1 MVALLHS
8 EWIKLRT
15 VTSHLVLVILALVF
29 PIGLSALVVM
39 LSDADGINE
48 DLLIGSLTGAGVLS
62 ALLVGVIG
70 VLSFAQEQTHGT
82 LRVTF
87 AATPQRLRVL
97 IAKAVMMVVGGA
109 GLAVFVLVVGTA
121 LGTAILSTRD
131 VETSI
136 YPAVSASFVVFT
148 ALLALLGLALGM
160 LTRNTPVAIVLLIAW
175 PLLIENLVAGLLS
188 LVIDD
193 VFRFMP
199 FFGAVNSLVVEGGDE
214 GFGRVGGLAYLGV
227 WVLVLLVLGVLA
239 TEKRD
244 T

>member
-1 MVALLHS
+1 MGALLHS

-15 VTSHLVLVILALVF
+15 VTSHLVLVILALAF
-29 PIGLSALVVM
+29 PIGLSVLIVALT
-39 LSDADGINE
+39 DADGIGD
-48 DLLIGSLTGAGVLS
+48 DLLIGSLAGAGILS
-62 ALLVGVIG
+62 GLLVGVIG
-70 VLSFAQEQTHGT
+70 VLSFAQEQAYGT

-97 IAKAVMMVVGGA
+97 IAKALMTIFFGA
-109 GLAVFVLVVGTA
+109 GLAVVVLAIGTVI
-121 LGTAILSTRD
+121 GSAILSARD
-131 VETSI
+131 AENAF
-136 YPAVSASFVVFT
+136 YPAVALSSVVFT

-160 LTRNTPVAIVLLIAW
+160 LTRNTPAAIVLLIAW
-175 PLLIENLVAGLLS
+175 PLLIENLVGGLLS

-193 VFRFMP
+193 AFRFMP
-199 FFGAVNSLVVEGGDE
+199 FFAAINSLAVEGSGE

-227 WVLVLLVLGVLA
+227 WVLVLLAVGAFV

>member
-1 MVALLHS
+1 MGSLLHS

-15 VTSHLVLVILALVF
+15 VTSHIVLVILAVAF
-29 PIGLSALVVM
+29 PVVLSVLIVTLTGAQ
-39 LSDADGINE
+39 DIND
-48 DLLIGSLTGAGVLS
+48 DLLIGSLAGAGVLS
-62 ALLVGVIG
+62 GLLVGVIG
-70 VLSFAQEQTHGT
+70 VLSFAQEQSHGT

-97 IAKAVMMVVGGA
+97 VAKALMTIFFGA
-109 GLAVFVLVVGTA
+109 GLAVVVLAVGTII
-121 LGTAILSTRD
+121 GSAILSARD
-131 VETSI
+131 AQNVF
-136 YPAVSASFVVFT
+136 YPSVALASVVFT
-148 ALLALLGLALGM
+148 MLLALLGLALGM

-175 PLLIENLVAGLLS
+175 PLLIENLIAGLLS

-199 FFGAVNSLVVEGGDE
+199 FFGAINSLAVESSGE

-227 WVLVLLVLGVLA
+227 WVLVLLALGTFV

>member
-1 MVALLHS
+1 MGALLHS

-15 VTSHLVLVILALVF
+15 VTSHVVLVILALAF
-29 PIGLSALVVM
+29 PLVLSLLIVALTGVENV
-39 LSDADGINE
+39 SD
-48 DLLIGSLTGAGVLS
+48 DLLIGSLAGAGVLS
-62 ALLVGVIG
+62 GLLVGVIG
-70 VLSFAQEQTHGT
+70 VLSFAQEQSHGT

-87 AATPQRLRVL
+87 AATPRRLQVL
-97 IAKAVMMVVGGA
+97 VAKALMTIFFGA
-109 GLAVFVLVVGTA
+109 GLAVVVLAVGTVI
-121 LGTAILSTRD
+121 GSAILSARD
-131 VETSI
+131 AENAF
-136 YPAVSASFVVFT
+136 YPAVALSSVVFT
-148 ALLALLGLALGM
+148 VLLALLGLALGM

-175 PLLIENLVAGLLS
+175 PLLIENLIGGLLS

-199 FFGAVNSLVVEGGDE
+199 FFGAINSLAVESSGE

-227 WVLVLLVLGVLA
+227 WVLGLLVLGALM

>member
-15 VTSHLVLVILALVF
+15 VTSHLVLVIMAVVF
-29 PIGLSALVVM
+29 PVGLTALIATFAGAEGIG
-39 LSDADGINE
+39 D
-48 DLLIGSLTGAGVLS
+48 DLLIGSLSGAGVLS
-62 ALLVGVIG
+62 GLLVGVIG

-97 IAKAVMMVVGGA
+97 VAKAVMMAVVGA
-109 GLAVFVLVVGTA
+109 GLAAAVLVIGTG
-121 LGTAILSTRD
+121 LGTAILGARD

-148 ALLALLGLALGM
+148 SLLALLGLALGM

-175 PLLIENLVAGLLS
+175 PLLIENLIGGLLS

-199 FFGAVNSLVVEGGDE
+199 FFGAIDSLLVEGSDE

-227 WVLVLLVLGVLA
+227 WVLVLLALGALA